1 MIAPIPPTPPT
12 APGTG
17 TGTVGAQGA
26 QAAGGFGNVLS
37 QALSGLNGL
46 EQNANAATQAMANGQ
61 SADVATAMVA
71 IEKANL
77 GLQLAVEARN
87 QALNAYQQMMQMPL

>member
-1 MIAPIPPTPPT
+1 MIAPIAPTPPTPPGIGAGATGGT
-12 APGTG
+12 A
-17 TGTVGAQGA
+17 
-26 QAAGGFGNVLS
+26 AAGGFGNVLS
-37 QALSGLNGL
+37 QALSGLNGM
-46 EQNANAATQAMANGQ
+46 EQSANSAAQAMANGQ
-61 SADVATAMVA
+61 SQDVATAMVA

>member
-12 APGTG
+12 PPGA
-17 TGTVGAQGA
+17 GATSATSGSGG
-26 QAAGGFGNVLS
+26 GGFGNVLKD
-37 QALSGLNGL
+37 ALSGLNSL
-46 EQNANAATQAMANGQ
+46 EQGANAATQAMASGQ
-61 SADVATAMVA
+61 SQDVATAMVA

-87 QALNAYQQMMQMPL
+87 QALSAYQQMMQMPL

>member
-1 MIAPIPPTPPT
+1 MIAPIAPTPPT

-17 TGTVGAQGA
+17 SGPQPA
-26 QAAGGFGNVLS
+26 QAGGGFGNVLS

-46 EQNANAATQAMANGQ
+46 EQSANAATQAMANGQ

-71 IEKANL
+71 VEKANL

>member
-1 MIAPIPPTPPT
+1 MIRRFLQI
-12 APGTG
+12 
-17 TGTVGAQGA
+17 
-26 QAAGGFGNVLS
+26 
-37 QALSGLNGL
+37 GL
-46 EQNANAATQAMANGQ
+46 A
-61 SADVATAMVA
+61 ATAMVA

>member
-12 APGTG
+12 PPGIGAGATG
-17 TGTVGAQGA
+17 GSA
-26 QAAGGFGNVLS
+26 AAGGFGNVLS
-37 QALSGLNGL
+37 QALSGLNGM
-46 EQNANAATQAMANGQ
+46 EQSANSAAQAMANGQ
-61 SADVATAMVA
+61 SQDVATAMVA